1 MLYETDEDRSNEK
14 KAIQILK
21 DATGDNYTQLPKT
34 YRVDIAQIDNEGA
47 ITAWIE
53 YKHRSHSVKKYP
65 ALMISTTKLTEGVIL
80 SRMTGIPFY
89 LLASFKSSPS
99 GGEPEFYRLEV
110 GSKTIQDS
118 HVAMGGR
125 RGRGGVSDIEPVCY
139 LHMSYF
145 ERIPNG
151 KSL

>member
-1 MLYETDEDRSNEK
+1 
-14 KAIQILK
+14 
-21 DATGDNYTQLPKT
+21 
-34 YRVDIAQIDNEGA
+34 
-47 ITAWIE
+47 
-53 YKHRSHSVKKYP
+53 
-65 ALMISTTKLTEGVIL
+65 MISTTKLTEGVIL

-89 LLASFKSSPS
+89 LLASFKSSPPD
-99 GGEPEFYRLEV
+99 GEPEFYRLEV

-139 LHMSYF
+139 LHMSCF

-151 KSL
+151 KNL